1 MPSYDLRMAWNIEWL
16 FVRAAE
22 STTLE
27 EVVPDV
33 FAPTGES
40 FGFEDATS
48 VQRDPDLCATWLN
61 GWVILIDVNCRLSG
75 LEAFLLETSTLG
87 EVSVFRISG
96 FPIAVRCGQGTIL
109 ERLEGHSAFIT
120 ALEPERFQPDE
131 ASDGE
136 LLAWALM
143 DHRTGVSLDDL
154 WDLKFKLFRLA

>member
-1 MPSYDLRMAWNIEWL
+1 MILRMGWNIEWL

-22 STTLE
+22 STSLE
-27 EVVPDV
+27 DVVPDV
-33 FAPTGES
+33 FVATDQQ

-48 VQRDPDLCATWLN
+48 VQRDPDLCATWHD
-61 GWVILIDVNCRLSG
+61 GWVILADVNCRLSG
-75 LEAFLLETSTLG
+75 LESFLLETSTLG

-109 ERLEGHSAFIT
+109 ERLEGHSAFIA

-143 DHRTGVSLDDL
+143 RQQTGVSLDDL
-154 WDLKFKLFRLA
+154 WDAKFKCFALI

>member
-1 MPSYDLRMAWNIEWL
+1 MAWNIEWL
-16 FVRAAE
+16 FVRTAE

-61 GWVILIDVNCRLSG
+61 GWVILADMNCRLSG
-75 LEAFLLETSTLG
+75 LEPFLREVSKLG
-87 EVSVFRISG
+87 ETFVFRVSGLPIS
-96 FPIAVRCGQGTIL
+96 IRANQEIL
-109 ERLEGHSAFIT
+109 ERLEGHQAFLA
-120 ALEPERFQPDE
+120 ALESVPFEANE

-143 DHRTGVSLDDL
+143 DHRTGVGLDDL
-154 WDLKFKLFRLA
+154 WDAKFKLFALT